1 MTERISEAEHE
12 VMEVL
17 WDEAG
22 PLTAAEV
29 AERAGPKRGWSVHT
43 VKTLLSRL
51 LAKGAIAHE
60 AEGRRFLYRPVIAR
74 DDYAARESKKLVD
87 RLFGGRVTPLVAHLA
102 ERQELSAEDIAEIEA
117 LIRELKQ

>member
-1 MTERISEAEHE
+1 MAERISEAEHA

-17 WDEAG
+17 WEEQ

-29 AERAGPKRGWSVHT
+29 AERAGPARGWSVHT

-60 AEGRRFLYRPVIAR
+60 AEGRRFLYRPVIER
-74 DDYAARESKKLVD
+74 DSYVGRESEKLVD
-87 RLFGGRVTPLVAHLA
+87 RLFGGRVTPLIAQLA
-102 ERQELSAEDIAEIEA
+102 ERRTLSPEDIAEMEA
-117 LIRELKQ
+117 LLKELKP

>member
-1 MTERISEAEHE
+1 MAERISEAEHA

-17 WDEAG
+17 WEEQ

-51 LAKGAIAHE
+51 LAKGAITHE
-60 AEGRRFLYRPVIAR
+60 AEGRRFLYRPAIER
-74 DDYAARESKKLVD
+74 DSYVGRESEKLVD
-87 RLFGGRVTPLVAHLA
+87 RLFGGRVTPLIAHLA
-102 ERQELSAEDIAEIEA
+102 ERRQLSAQDIEELEA
-117 LIRELKQ
+117 LLKELKP

>member
-1 MTERISEAEHE
+1 MAERISEAEHA

-17 WDEAG
+17 WEEQ

-51 LAKGAIAHE
+51 MAKGAITHE
-60 AEGRRFLYRPVIAR
+60 TEGRRFLYSPAIER
-74 DDYAARESKKLVD
+74 DSYVGGESEKLVD
-87 RLFGGRVTPLVAHLA
+87 RLFGGRVTPLIAQLA
-102 ERQELSAEDIAEIEA
+102 ERRALSPQDIAELEA
-117 LIRELKQ
+117 LLRELKP